1 MSNRDVGFFIFDA
14 YIAIIKI
21 EKVASEF
28 DTADELLHDFR
39 SWDSVIR
46 EFEILGEAS
55 KHLLLENVLDP
66 QYRKIV
72 DFRNYINHAYF
83 GIDENQVWNIVQ
95 NDLKTFKDIIKTL
108 IEDMEQTA
116 KKNLVES
123 FTEDYKYLNFIIKIL
138 HKL

>member
-1 MSNRDVGFFIFDA
+1 MSNRDLRFFIFDA
-14 YIAIIKI
+14 YIAIVKI

-28 DTADELLHDFR
+28 DEPTELLHDFR

-55 KHLLLENVLDP
+55 KHLLLKNLLDP

-72 DFRNYINHAYF
+72 DFRNHINHAYF
-83 GIDENQVWNIVQ
+83 GIDEDQVWHIIQ
-95 NDLKTFKDIIKTL
+95 HDLQDFKSVINTL
-108 IEDMEQTA
+108 IDDMNAES
-116 KKNLVES
+116 KEELVQAFS
-123 FTEDYKYLNFIIKIL
+123 EDYKYLDFVLELL